1 MTMRGRGPAPSADRE
16 VASHCT
22 LSSCSSG
29 KATTTHATG
38 QRGIF
43 SDKQKKVLT
52 RLLSGV
58 NTASDDNVAEGKS
71 SEAAL
76 PDEVPMVFVLCMRI
90 SGGTYVRSIVHDLA
104 HALSSV
110 GHVVT
115 LTRSPEEEDHRYVP
129 WEVFGA
135 ALAAGRCWRKRCR
148 CDRGDEEREE
158 RRCDG
163 REVGNIASH
172 ACR

>member
-1 MTMRGRGPAPSADRE
+1 M
-16 VASHCT
+16 
-22 LSSCSSG
+22 
-29 KATTTHATG
+29 
-38 QRGIF
+38 
-43 SDKQKKVLT
+43 LT

-76 PDEVPMVFVLCMRI
+76 PDEVPMVFVLCMHI

-115 LTRSPEEEDHRYVP
+115 LTHSPEEEDRRYVP
-129 WEVFGA
+129 WEVFEA
-135 ALAAGRCWRKRCR
+135 ALEDAGERDADMTEGTKSER
-148 CDRGDEEREE
+148 RGD
-158 RRCDG
+158 
-163 REVGNIASH
+163 ASH
-172 ACR
+172 ATGGRWETLLPTHADKQT

>member
-1 MTMRGRGPAPSADRE
+1 M
-16 VASHCT
+16 
-22 LSSCSSG
+22 
-29 KATTTHATG
+29 
-38 QRGIF
+38 
-43 SDKQKKVLT
+43 
-52 RLLSGV
+52 LSGV
-58 NTASDDNVAEGKS
+58 NTASDDNVAEGES

-104 HALSSV
+104 HALSSA

-115 LTRSPEEEDHRYVP
+115 LTHSRQKDYALEPEEEDHRYVP

-148 CDRGDEEREE
+148 YDRGDEEREE